1 MIFLFWFPKNIQSI
15 HFKMFLL
22 LSSLLFSS
30 CGYRSSAN
38 DRPHDRSQW
47 IRNSEENIY
56 ISGETFSDTID
67 FTDLFLVS
75 HLGSGKREVNVP
87 VNIVFENCIFNA
99 PVKAA
104 KEDSKGWILTFFGKN
119 VTFINCDFKE
129 EFNFRGTTIAGNLVL
144 TSNTFYKTARLQG
157 FSTRGQAIIRSNHFF
172 EDALFQGSKFHDATN
187 FHETYFH
194 KTVNF
199 QGSYFHDNMQ
209 WSLIRILGYGDFTL
223 TDFNRDFIF
232 NYTECP
238 GTIVFDHSFFRKR
251 ADIVGSK
258 FNHLSIRSCFFH
270 KLLWKDQEISG
281 SLNFDDNQFI
291 IPPEN
296 EIEQAISKF

>member
-1 MIFLFWFPKNIQSI
+1 MSS
-15 HFKMFLL
+15 LL
-22 LSSLLFSS
+22 LSS
-30 CGYRSSAN
+30 CGYKSTADGRS
-38 DRPHDRSQW
+38 HDKNQW
-47 IRNSEENIY
+47 FRNSEKNVY

-67 FTDLFLVS
+67 FTNFFLTS
-75 HLGSGKREVNVP
+75 YLGSGKREVDIP
-87 VNIVFENCIFNA
+87 VNIVFKNCIFNA
-99 PVKAA
+99 PVRAA
-104 KEDSKGWILTFFGKN
+104 KEDSIGWVLAFFGKN
-119 VTFINCDFKE
+119 VTFIDCDFKE
-129 EFNFRGTTIAGNLVL
+129 EFNFRGATIAGNLVL
-144 TSNTFYKTARLQG
+144 SSNTFYKTARLEG
-157 FSTRGQAIIRSNHFF
+157 FSVRGQAVIRNNHFF
-172 EDALFQGSKFHDATN
+172 EDALFQDSKFHGAAN
-187 FHETYFH
+187 FYETYFH

-199 QGSYFHDNMQ
+199 QGSYFHDNVQ

-281 SLNFDDNQFI
+281 ILNFEDNQFI
-291 IPPEN
+291 AQPEN
-296 EIEQAISKF
+296 EIQPAVSKF